1 MPWRTHPL
9 YAADRPVHSG
19 KTLFLSLAGLLVCIL
34 ALGSPTSPRALAVQ
48 PASERISVLYT
59 RIDGSINPAQEDL
72 LKQSIQACQADRHDI
87 LLIGLDTPGGL
98 GQSMREMLKTILNA
112 PVPVITWV
120 GPRGAQA
127 ASAGVFLVAASTVA
141 AMSPQTNIGAAS
153 PVAMGGKDIPETMAK
168 KIQNDF
174 LSLLRGVAAAR
185 NRNVDWYEKAVQ
197 EAVSITA
204 SEAVML
210 RVVDLMAVSP
220 EDLLTQVGAKGL
232 EWKGEVISFAEGN
245 FSITKHDPG
254 FRHSFLSWL
263 LNPQIAYFLLLG
275 GLAGLFFELS
285 NPGTIFPGVFGGIC
299 LLLGLYAMAVLP
311 TNVAGLLLIL
321 LSMVLFILE
330 IAVTSYGLL
339 SVGAVICLFIG
350 SLILFDFE
358 YGLGGLPLKVIL
370 PTVLAVTSFIGL
382 GLILVTRA
390 QVRPRQSGS
399 EAMLGLQGE
408 VLNWSGQE
416 GHVRVRGEIWRARS
430 SSGQTLN
437 PGDQVAVTD
446 IQGLMVVV
454 SPARS

>member
-1 MPWRTHPL
+1 MPMLP
-9 YAADRPVHSG
+9 S
-19 KTLFLSLAGLLVCIL
+19 FLSPARDGLIPVTRRRL
-34 ALGSPTSPRALAVQ
+34 ALTAFLVLVIWSMALDQTTRALTGADQV
-48 PASERISVLYT
+48 SVLYT

-72 LKQSIQACQADRHDI
+72 LQQSIQDCQTNGHDI

-98 GQSMREMLKTILNA
+98 GQSMREMLKMILNS

-120 GPRGAQA
+120 GPRGARA
-127 ASAGVFLVAASTVA
+127 ASAGVFLVAASSVA

-153 PVAMGGKDIPETMAK
+153 PVAMGGRDIPETMAK
-168 KIQNDF
+168 KIKNDF
-174 LSLLRGVAAAR
+174 LSLLRGVADAR
-185 NRNVDWYEKAVQ
+185 NRNVDWYEKAVE

-204 SEAVML
+204 AEAVML

-220 EDLLTQVGAKGL
+220 EDLLAQVGAKGL
-232 EWKGEVISFAEGN
+232 DWKGTRISYPAGG
-245 FSITKHDPG
+245 FSIVEHDPG
-254 FRHSFLSWL
+254 FRYSFLSWL

-285 NPGTIFPGVFGGIC
+285 NPGSIFPGVFGGIC

-339 SVGAVICLFIG
+339 SVGAVVCLFIG

-370 PTVLAVTSFIGL
+370 PTILAMTSFIGL
-382 GLILVTRA
+382 GLYLVTRA
-390 QVRPRQSGS
+390 QVRPRQSGA
-399 EAMLGLQGE
+399 EAMIGLRGE
-408 VLNWSGQE
+408 VLKWSGQE
-416 GHVRVRGEIWRARS
+416 GHVRIRGEIWRARS
-430 SSGQTLN
+430 RSGQALH
-437 PGDQVAVTD
+437 PGDHVAVTEID
-446 IQGLMVVV
+446 GLKVVV
-454 SPARS
+454 APAGS

>member
-1 MPWRTHPL
+1 MPMLP
-9 YAADRPVHSG
+9 S
-19 KTLFLSLAGLLVCIL
+19 FLSPARDGLIPVTRTRL
-34 ALGSPTSPRALAVQ
+34 ALTAFLVLVIWSMALDQTTRALTGSDQV
-48 PASERISVLYT
+48 SVLYT

-72 LKQSIQACQADRHDI
+72 LQQSIQDCQTNGHDI

-98 GQSMREMLKTILNA
+98 GQSMREMLKMILNS

-120 GPRGAQA
+120 GPRGARA
-127 ASAGVFLVAASTVA
+127 ASAGVFLVAASSVA

-153 PVAMGGKDIPETMAK
+153 PVAMGGRDIPETMAK
-168 KIQNDF
+168 KIKNDF
-174 LSLLRGVAAAR
+174 LSLLRGVADAR
-185 NRNVDWYEKAVQ
+185 NRNVDWYEKAVE

-204 SEAVML
+204 AEAVML

-220 EDLLTQVGAKGL
+220 EDLLAQVGAKGL
-232 EWKGEVISFAEGN
+232 DWKGTRISYPAGG
-245 FSITKHDPG
+245 FSIVEHDPG
-254 FRHSFLSWL
+254 FRYSFLSWL

-285 NPGTIFPGVFGGIC
+285 NPGSIFPGVFGGIC

-339 SVGAVICLFIG
+339 SVGAVVCLFIG

-370 PTVLAVTSFIGL
+370 PTILAMTSFIGL
-382 GLILVTRA
+382 GLYLVTRA
-390 QVRPRQSGS
+390 QVRPRQSGA
-399 EAMLGLQGE
+399 EAMIGLRGE
-408 VLNWSGQE
+408 VLKWSGQE
-416 GHVRVRGEIWRARS
+416 GHVRIRGEIWRARS
-430 SSGQTLN
+430 SSSQALH
-437 PGDQVAVTD
+437 PGDQVAVTE
-446 IQGLMVVV
+446 IEGLKVVV
-454 SPARS
+454 APAES

>member
-1 MPWRTHPL
+1 LHSALTAQTGP
-9 YAADRPVHSG
+9 DRVS
-19 KTLFLSLAGLLVCIL
+19 A
-34 ALGSPTSPRALAVQ
+34 
-48 PASERISVLYT
+48 LYT

-72 LKQSIQACQADRHDI
+72 LQQSIRVCRSQGHDI
-87 LLIGLDTPGGL
+87 LLLGLDTPGGL
-98 GQSMREMLKTILNA
+98 GQSMREMLKMILNA

-127 ASAGVFLVAASTVA
+127 ASAGVFLVAGSTVA

-168 KIQNDF
+168 KIKNDF
-174 LSLLRGVAAAR
+174 LSLLRGVADAR
-185 NRNVDWYEKAVQ
+185 NRNVDWYEKAVE

-204 SEAVML
+204 AEAVML
-210 RVVDLMAVSP
+210 RVVDMMAVSP

-232 EWKGEVISFAEGN
+232 DWKGGVISFPADG
-245 FSITKHDPG
+245 FSITRHDPG
-254 FRHSFLSWL
+254 FRYSFLSWL

-285 NPGTIFPGVFGGIC
+285 NPGAIFPGVFGGIC

-330 IAVTSYGLL
+330 IAVSSYGLL

-358 YGLGGLPLKVIL
+358 YGQGGLPLKVIL
-370 PTVLAVTSFIGL
+370 PTILAVTSFIGL
-382 GLILVTRA
+382 GLYLVTKA
-390 QVRPRQSGS
+390 QVRPRQSGA
-399 EAMLGLQGE
+399 EAMIGLQGE
-408 VLNWSGQE
+408 VTKWSGRE
-416 GHVRVRGEIWRARS
+416 GHVRIRGEIWRARS
-430 SSGQTLN
+430 SSGQALQ
-437 PGDQVAVTD
+437 PGDRVSVTD
-446 IQGLMVVV
+446 IEGLRVVV
-454 SPARS
+454 SPT

>member
-1 MPWRTHPL
+1 MPLWTMSKPK
-9 YAADRPVHSG
+9 AAPFTPSISG
-19 KTLFLSLAGLLVCIL
+19 RRFRLAGIATFVTFLGFLVWHA
-34 ALGSPTSPRALAVQ
+34 ALTAQTEPGRV
-48 PASERISVLYT
+48 SVLYT
-59 RIDGSINPAQEDL
+59 RIEGSINPAQEDL
-72 LKQSIQACQADRHDI
+72 LQQSIRICQSQGHDI

-98 GQSMREMLKTILNA
+98 GKSMREMLKMILNA
-112 PVPVITWV
+112 PVPVVTWV
-120 GPRGAQA
+120 GPRGARA

-168 KIQNDF
+168 KIKNDF
-174 LSLLRGVAAAR
+174 LSLLRGVADAR
-185 NRNVDWYEKAVQ
+185 NRNVDWYEKSVE

-204 SEAVML
+204 EKAVML
-210 RVVDLMAVSP
+210 RVVDMMAVSP

-232 EWKGEVISFAEGN
+232 DRDGGAITFPAEG
-245 FSITKHDPG
+245 FSITRHDPG

-285 NPGTIFPGVFGGIC
+285 NPGAIFPGVFGGIC

-370 PTVLAVTSFIGL
+370 PTILAVTAFIGL
-382 GLILVTRA
+382 GLTLVTKA
-390 QVRPRQSGS
+390 QVRPRQSGA
-399 EAMLGLQGE
+399 EAMIGLQGE
-408 VLNWSGQE
+408 VMKWSGGE
-416 GHVRVRGEIWRARS
+416 GHVRIRGEIWKARS
-430 SSGQTLN
+430 SSGQALN
-437 PGDQVAVTD
+437 PGDRVSVTD
-446 IQGLMVVV
+446 IEGLSVIVG
-454 SPARS
+454 PAKS